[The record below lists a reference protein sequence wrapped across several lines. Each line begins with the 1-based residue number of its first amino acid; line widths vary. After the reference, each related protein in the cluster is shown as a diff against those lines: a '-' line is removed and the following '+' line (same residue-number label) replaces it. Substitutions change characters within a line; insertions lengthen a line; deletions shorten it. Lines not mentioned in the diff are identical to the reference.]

1 MGEDWKDTLGYIKKR
16 MERKKDQPVQASK
29 HGRGVAHPVQTARP
43 PRGQPTARRP
53 NELEPRAAGT
63 QTAGGETAPRQA
75 GQVPLPPAPEPGSP
89 PAINIGLDFGTST
102 SKVCV
107 RLALGL
113 AEDVP
118 VYPIA
123 FRDDVVN
130 GSQYLVPSAVT
141 LFDGKLYFGW
151 EAEARTEDNG
161 TVLAHLKVCLA
172 CDGTMCR
179 KADAKGCRGVSAGP
193 RGSSNRGASFQ
204 LGDQEVS
211 ARDLV
216 IAYLAWII
224 GETRT
229 RLPSGLSSR
238 SEARF
243 TCNLGVPIDWLDTNS
258 PLTAVYERIAHSAW
272 LLSLGMSQGIPVTTV
287 EDWILQADRK
297 PLPPTN
303 RSPVQLCPETT
314 AATISYANSPHPQ
327 TGLYGLV
334 DVGAW
339 TTDISFFRLTDI
351 SLVQGVRTLAFYSA
365 RTCRVA
371 ADQIDERLCDFLS
384 EIWGVH
390 EVMSSLDGTQDL
402 ASLIRLERERGTLE
416 DANVRWKGADR
427 SIPSAAVEVA
437 RMLTSSAVRRHFI
450 GTLKEAYAKEI
461 PPQEPKWRDFP
472 ILLMGGGSEEAC
484 FEKTFRKDVPLT
496 GKVKRVA
503 RMPSAL
509 SELAGIQDP
518 SICHRL
524 AVSHGLSFP
533 SALWPRFLRPSEVP
547 MPDPPRIRA
556 MDRTDDNAPG

>member
-1 MGEDWKDTLGYIKKR
+1 
-16 MERKKDQPVQASK
+16 
-29 HGRGVAHPVQTARP
+29 
-43 PRGQPTARRP
+43 
-53 NELEPRAAGT
+53 
-63 QTAGGETAPRQA
+63 
-75 GQVPLPPAPEPGSP
+75 
-89 PAINIGLDFGTST
+89 
-102 SKVCV
+102 
-107 RLALGL
+107 
-113 AEDVP
+113 
-118 VYPIA
+118 
-123 FRDDVVN
+123 
-130 GSQYLVPSAVT
+130 
-141 LFDGKLYFGW
+141 
-151 EAEARTEDNG
+151 
-161 TVLAHLKVCLA
+161 
-172 CDGTMCR
+172 
-179 KADAKGCRGVSAGP
+179 
-193 RGSSNRGASFQ
+193 
-204 LGDQEVS
+204 
-211 ARDLV
+211 
-216 IAYLAWII
+216 
-224 GETRT
+224 
-229 RLPSGLSSR
+229 
-238 SEARF
+238 
-243 TCNLGVPIDWLDTNS
+243 
-258 PLTAVYERIAHSAW
+258 
-272 LLSLGMSQGIPVTTV
+272 
-287 EDWILQADRK
+287 
-297 PLPPTN
+297 
-303 RSPVQLCPETT
+303 
-314 AATISYANSPHPQ
+314 
-327 TGLYGLV
+327 V

-416 DANVRWKGADR
+416 DANVLWKGVDR
-427 SIPSAAVEVA
+427 GIPSAAVEVA

-450 GTLKEAYAKEI
+450 GTLKEAYAKET

-547 MPDPPRIRA
+547 MPDPPRTRTV
-556 MDRTDDNAPG
+556 DRTDDNAPG